1 MGCNSEEIYN
11 ILHKEILNLTL
22 KPGEFVSENVFCE
35 RFGVSRTPV
44 RSVLQRLAGEGLV
57 QIIPYK
63 GTQVSLLNFNEIQQ
77 LIYMRMAVESMVLR
91 DFIPACTPMLLEK
104 IRYVIRK
111 QGVLLQTKGFEQ
123 EEFYELDSRLH
134 EIWFTETR
142 NPLLW
147 QNIQKAQIHYTRFRL
162 LDIKQKEHMQDIL
175 QDHELLLTLI
185 EQKQVDK
192 AEGYVRRHLYGG
204 IKRLSPKIFDEYRP
218 YFTDDLAAHS
228 LLIE

>member
-1 MGCNSEEIYN
+1 MGCNSEEMYQ

-44 RSVLQRLAGEGLV
+44 RGVLQRLAGEGLV
-57 QIIPYK
+57 QIVPYK
-63 GTQVSLLNFNEIQQ
+63 GTQVSLLNFDEIQQ
-77 LIYMRMAVESMVLR
+77 LIYLRIAVESMVLK

-111 QGVLLQTKGFEQ
+111 QAVLLQSDSFEQ

-134 EIWFTETR
+134 EIWFNETR

-147 QNIQKAQIHYTRFRL
+147 QTIQKAQIHYTRFRL
-162 LDIKQKEHMQDIL
+162 LDIKQRQNMHDIYH
-175 QDHELLLTLI
+175 DHERLFTMI
-185 EQKQVDK
+185 ENKK
-192 AEGYVRRHLYGG
+192 ADEAEEYIRQHLYGG
-204 IKRLSPKIFDEYRP
+204 IKRLSNKIADEYRP
-218 YFTDDLAAHS
+218 YFTDDISAQN
-228 LLIE
+228 LLIL